1 MTMILR
7 KPYAFLIKHFKAINL
22 CLLLA
27 TILCLY
33 KILSLYSFV
42 KDYLNLGIYNLTLYP
57 IASYINSYLYISLIL
72 ILIISCILI
81 FLLKKKDKPFITYVY
96 IAILALVTTILMLYV
111 NNYFTYTAVKE
122 FNRQMVLLI
131 RDLVLINS
139 LFYYPIIFILI
150 IRSLG
155 IDLKKFGFYEDE
167 AFISAGEE
175 DREEFELD
183 VAFNKERYIRIIKN
197 KIRYTK
203 YFFLEHK
210 LPITLIIV
218 IMVLMS
224 GYNFYKYLYVE
235 NKIYTQ
241 NETFTSNY
249 YKIKINNSYL
259 TDKDYTGN
267 IVSSKNRYFIII
279 DADITNIA
287 ADRSFDATK
296 LFLYIDEDYYLPT
309 SRFNKSFSDMGTAY
323 DKDKIIPYGQ
333 TQNFILIYEIEK
345 PKKDAN
351 FLLKYQEVYSEN
363 KKLVRV
369 KIKVLDISAF
379 KEKGNTTLNNELS
392 VPINLDKEYKL
403 NISNY
408 EVTKDKEYTYESCY
422 LYDCPIYEK
431 TLTASNGKTL
441 LFLKGNVG
449 TTQQEFLTFIKK
461 YGKVRYI
468 VDGNEYLENV
478 SLKITKYR
486 GNYAYLEVNEQIN
499 NASSI
504 ELVFTVRTYQY
515 IYKLKG

>member
-1 MTMILR
+1 MILR

-203 YFFLEHK
+203 YFFLDK
-210 LPITLIIV
+210 RYMI
-218 IMVLMS
+218 
-224 GYNFYKYLYVE
+224 N
-235 NKIYTQ
+235 Q
-241 NETFTSNY
+241 SN
-249 YKIKINNSYL
+249 
-259 TDKDYTGN
+259 
-267 IVSSKNRYFIII
+267 
-279 DADITNIA
+279 
-287 ADRSFDATK
+287 
-296 LFLYIDEDYYLPT
+296 
-309 SRFNKSFSDMGTAY
+309 
-323 DKDKIIPYGQ
+323 
-333 TQNFILIYEIEK
+333 
-345 PKKDAN
+345 
-351 FLLKYQEVYSEN
+351 
-363 KKLVRV
+363 
-369 KIKVLDISAF
+369 
-379 KEKGNTTLNNELS
+379 
-392 VPINLDKEYKL
+392 
-403 NISNY
+403 
-408 EVTKDKEYTYESCY
+408 
-422 LYDCPIYEK
+422 
-431 TLTASNGKTL
+431 
-441 LFLKGNVG
+441 
-449 TTQQEFLTFIKK
+449 
-461 YGKVRYI
+461 
-468 VDGNEYLENV
+468 
-478 SLKITKYR
+478 
-486 GNYAYLEVNEQIN
+486 
-499 NASSI
+499 
-504 ELVFTVRTYQY
+504 
-515 IYKLKG
+515 